1 MVIGLMWILS
11 VSKMSELE
19 IRSNF
24 PWPSCALSNF
34 AKWPFVMEGIQ
45 FGGLEGFLQGCK
57 VRNHEQQKRIFG
69 MSGLA
74 AQQSGRAYA
83 KSRNHPKQTENFGH
97 HQECKAIYG
106 STKRVWKLLEVYL
119 GIF

>member
-1 MVIGLMWILS
+1 
-11 VSKMSELE
+11 MSELE

-34 AKWPFVMEGIQ
+34 AKWPFVMDGIQ

-83 KSRNHPKQTENFGH
+83 RVADRGTLFWLEFPFQDTLHHGKSCIQMLILKLRSKTEGFAMRYNP
-97 HQECKAIYG
+97 QKA
-106 STKRVWKLLEVYL
+106 K
-119 GIF
+119 F